1 MSDTHRNRATRS
13 KFRHQTEIDERHLE
27 LRTLTCI
34 HEVAVCQ
41 HGGSTADSC
50 TLYGGDQCL
59 VEVNERIHQA
69 SLRRF
74 TWPWR
79 ILQEIL
85 HIVAGA
91 ERISRAVPEH
101 HTYSFVLG
109 RVIEKIRQSHVH
121 AHSHRV
127 LLGRTIQLDTH
138 DASGTFL
145 NNVAHRPPPAMAP
158 LARKPSIAF
167 ASNPSSLRTSS
178 LCSPI
183 SGARFAG
190 TLATPC
196 T

>member
-1 MSDTHRNRATRS
+1 M
-13 KFRHQTEIDERHLE
+13 
-27 LRTLTCI
+27 
-34 HEVAVCQ
+34 CQ
-41 HGGSTADSC
+41 HCGSTAD
-50 TLYGGDQCL
+50 GGAMHRGDDWF
-59 VEVNERIHQA
+59 VEVHQRLHQA
-69 SLRRF
+69 RLRRF
-74 TWPWR
+74 TRPWR
-79 ILQEIL
+79 ILEEIL

-190 TLATPC
+190 TFVTPC